1 MQNREEYLQ
10 AVVEASSALRFF
22 ETEEAMKRALEVG
35 VPRWKVM
42 QILVSSFHEALEKY
56 EEGQFCIAHITAASS
71 IFEMGYELAK
81 LKVKPKGKVIIG
93 TLGSSHYLGK
103 DIIRLLLVADGFEV
117 LDLGEIIL
125 PQDVIEAV
133 RREKPDIV
141 ALSVMILEF
150 FPLPEGTINLL
161 EATGLRE
168 KVKVIV
174 GGAVTSERW
183 AKQIDADA
191 WAPDGP
197 GAIREVNKL
206 VKGVQSWPK

>member
-1 MQNREEYLQ
+1 MEECLQ
-10 AVVEASSALRFF
+10 AVVEASSSLRFF
-22 ETEEAMKRALEVG
+22 ETEEAVKRALEAG
-35 VPRWKVM
+35 VPRWNVV
-42 QILVSSFHEALEKY
+42 QTLLDSFHEALEKY

-71 IFEMGYELAK
+71 IFEMGYELVK

-103 DIIRLLLVADGFEV
+103 DIIRLLFLADGFEV
-117 LDLGEIIL
+117 LDLGEIVL
-125 PQDVIEAV
+125 PEDVVEAV

-150 FPLPEGTINLL
+150 FPLPEGAIKLL

-168 KVKVIV
+168 RAKVIV

-183 AKQIDADA
+183 AKQIGADA

-197 GAIREVNKL
+197 GAIREVNRL
-206 VKGVQSWPK
+206 LKGVQ